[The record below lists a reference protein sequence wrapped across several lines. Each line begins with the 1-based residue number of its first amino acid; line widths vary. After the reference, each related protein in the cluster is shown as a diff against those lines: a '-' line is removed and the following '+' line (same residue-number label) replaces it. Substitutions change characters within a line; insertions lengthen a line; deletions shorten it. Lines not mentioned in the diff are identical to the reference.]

1 LLFLVIAIVLGSVLA
16 HRVASPLHAVALDLE
31 KVGRF
36 ELSSMLAP
44 SSFVTEIAVVGESV
58 DRMKAG
64 LRSFSR
70 YVPTEVVGDL
80 LARGE
85 EARLGVEYR
94 RLTIFFS
101 DIDGF
106 TRIAEHME
114 PDRLVEHLSEYL
126 QEMTAIV
133 QDEAG
138 TIDKF
143 LGDGI
148 LAFFN
153 APLDL
158 PDHVA
163 RACRAA
169 VRSQERLHQL
179 RTGWEGRGAP
189 AFHARIGLEVGE
201 VLVGNI
207 GTPDRFEYT
216 VVGDAVNL
224 ANRLESLNK
233 LYGTSILASA
243 DIRQAAGSDFE
254 WRTVD
259 RVAVVGREESTLV
272 CELLGEGG
280 ATDPG
285 VLRARD
291 TYEHGLQAYMDGR
304 FTEAETR
311 FREAAVLRPGDRAAA
326 IMAGRCETLARE
338 ERSADWS
345 GVYTQLEKL

>member
-1 LLFLVIAIVLGSVLA
+1 
-16 HRVASPLHAVALDLE
+16 
-31 KVGRF
+31 
-36 ELSSMLAP
+36 
-44 SSFVTEIAVVGESV
+44 
-58 DRMKAG
+58 
-64 LRSFSR
+64 
-70 YVPTEVVGDL
+70 
-80 LARGE
+80 
-85 EARLGVEYR
+85 
-94 RLTIFFS
+94 
-101 DIDGF
+101 
-106 TRIAEHME
+106 
-114 PDRLVEHLSEYL
+114 
-126 QEMTAIV
+126 
-133 QDEAG
+133 
-138 TIDKF
+138 
-143 LGDGI
+143 
-148 LAFFN
+148 
-153 APLDL
+153 
-158 PDHVA
+158 
-163 RACRAA
+163 

-243 DIRQAAGSDFE
+243 DIRQEAGSDFE

-272 CELLGEGG
+272 CELLGERG

-291 TYEHGLQAYMDGR
+291 TYEHGLRAYMDGR
-304 FTEAETR
+304 FTEAEAR
-311 FREAAVLRPGDRAAA
+311 FREAAVLRPGDRAAE
-326 IMAGRCETLARE
+326 IMAGRSETLARE
-338 ERSADWS
+338 ERSADWD